1 MPLPEEMELDFQ
13 SALRVA
19 GITLPE
25 DRYPVMLDAYR
36 SYRAL
41 VEILDEPM
49 PYAEEPAAAPR
60 LAASPRR

>member
-1 MPLPEEMELDFQ
+1 MPDDLELDFQ

-19 GITLPE
+19 GVTVPD
-25 DRYPVMLDAYR
+25 DRYAIMLDAYR

-41 VEILDEPM
+41 VKILDEPM
-49 PYAEEPAAAPR
+49 RYTEEPAAAPR

>member
-1 MPLPEEMELDFQ
+1 MPEYLELDFQ

-19 GITLPE
+19 GITVPE
-25 DRYPVMLDAYR
+25 DRYAIMLDAYR

-60 LAASPRR
+60 LALSPRR

>member
-1 MPLPEEMELDFQ
+1 MPEDLELDFQ

-19 GITLPE
+19 GIAVPG

>member
-1 MPLPEEMELDFQ
+1 MPEDLELDFQ

-19 GITLPE
+19 GIALPE

>member
-1 MPLPEEMELDFQ
+1 MPEDFELDFQ

-19 GITLPE
+19 GVTVPE
-25 DRYPVMLDAYR
+25 DRHVIMLDAYR

-41 VEILDEPM
+41 VAILDEPM
-49 PYAEEPAAAPR
+49 SYAEEPAAAPR

>member
-1 MPLPEEMELDFQ
+1 MPEDLELDFQ

-19 GITLPE
+19 GIAVPE
-25 DRYPVMLDAYR
+25 DRTAIMLDAYR

-41 VEILDEPM
+41 VAILDEPM

>member
-1 MPLPEEMELDFQ
+1 MPEDLELDFQ

-19 GITLPE
+19 GITVPE
-25 DRYPVMLDAYR
+25 DRTAIMLDAYR

-41 VEILDEPM
+41 VAILDEPM